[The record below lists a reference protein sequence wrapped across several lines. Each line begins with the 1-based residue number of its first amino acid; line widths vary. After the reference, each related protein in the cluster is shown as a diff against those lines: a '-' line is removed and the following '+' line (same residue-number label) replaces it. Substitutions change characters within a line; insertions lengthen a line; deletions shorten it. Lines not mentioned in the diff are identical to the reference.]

1 MLFLTLAAPN
11 ITFGISFHSRGRSLR
26 LMRLNS
32 DGLFRVYNCQYPPA
46 GNQRRYVERGVNLE
60 MAEEIKAGGKSSWW
74 RGDFTPNGTR
84 TPVILES
91 MNEGEGQEGRISEHQ
106 FS

>member
-1 MLFLTLAAPN
+1 
-11 ITFGISFHSRGRSLR
+11 
-26 LMRLNS
+26 
-32 DGLFRVYNCQYPPA
+32 
-46 GNQRRYVERGVNLE
+46 